1 MMSDLDYW
9 RLRLHEF
16 IDTKEID
23 VNSAINEFNQLSGI
37 GKVRF
42 TAVVSDIV
50 QPLLDKYNVD
60 PRYFKQLLDKKITSK
75 KFTYLRVY
83 IWAKFLNQDGVTAS
97 LGNFDAIEPSY
108 LNFMNDQFGNKKIT
122 NK

>member
-9 RLRLHEF
+9 RLRLHDF

-23 VNSAINEFNQLSGI
+23 VNSAINKFNQLSGI

-50 QPLLDKYNVD
+50 QPLLDKYHVD

-75 KFTYLRVY
+75 KFTYQRVY
-83 IWAKFLNQDGVTAS
+83 IWVKFLNQDGVTAS

-108 LNFMNDQFGNKKIT
+108 INFMNDY
-122 NK
+122 

>member
-23 VNSAINEFNQLSGI
+23 TIGAIDKFNSLAGI

-42 TAVVSDIV
+42 TAVVNELV
-50 QPLLDKYNVD
+50 QPLLDKYIID
-60 PRYFKQLLDKKITSK
+60 PQYFKQLLDKKITSK

-83 IWAKFLNQDGVTAS
+83 IWTKFFHELGASAS
-97 LGNFDAIEPSY
+97 LGSFDASEPSY
-108 LNFMNDQFGNKKIT
+108 LKFNND
-122 NK
+122 